1 VAQGLGLGVSVFL
14 PGHLIGLIVIVSS
27 NHRIQDKKILQVC
40 VGGTSDAVTDEMG
53 DAVREWECDN
63 LGEDEATVQCR
74 TGKRGLE

>member
-1 VAQGLGLGVSVFL
+1 LGLGVSVFP

-27 NHRIQDKKILQVC
+27 NHRIQDKKILKVR
-40 VGGTSDAVTDEMG
+40 VGTSDAVTDEMG